1 MITGNKGEWS
11 EIYALLKLLGDK
23 KLYAGDATLNKI
35 ESLFYPIIKIIRDES
50 GGNFEYLIDGDIVII
65 SGDKEELRVPV
76 TTFTLEASKLLNSIK
91 GSNGVFS
98 IPETEDFMNS
108 IYCSSLKA
116 KSTSKTD
123 IRIVIHD
130 QRINQSAELGFS
142 IKSQLGGDSTLLNA
156 GKTTNF
162 IFEITNFDFS
172 ESEIQHINQ
181 IDSRSKIKDRI
192 AAIFEKKGKL
202 IFDSLE
208 QDVFKNN
215 LILIDSMLPNILA
228 EIILL
233 FYTSNLNSIKSLC
246 DRIAILNPLKFD
258 TQHSHAFYEYKIKR
272 FLTDVALGMMP
283 SKVWTGQYD
292 ATGGYL
298 IVKDNGD
305 VLCYH
310 IYNRNQFEDY
320 LFENTKLET
329 ASSTRH
335 EFGKIIQISR
345 PKLHFKLNL
354 QIRFN

>member
-1 MITGNKGEWS
+1 MIAGNKGEWG

-23 KLYAGDATLNKI
+23 KLYAGDYRLNKI

-50 GGNFEYLIDGDIVII
+50 GGHFEYLIDGDIIII
-65 SGDKEELRVPV
+65 SGNKEELKVPV
-76 TTFTLEASKLLNSIK
+76 ITFTREASKLLNSIK
-91 GSNGVFS
+91 GSKGVFC
-98 IPETEDFMNS
+98 IPETEEFMNS
-108 IYCSSLKA
+108 IYCTSLKA

-130 QRINQSAELGFS
+130 QRVNNSAQLGFS

-162 IFEITNFDFS
+162 IFEIEDVKLSN
-172 ESEIQHINQ
+172 SEIQNINQ
-181 IDSRSKIKDRI
+181 IDSKSKIRDRVG
-192 AAIFEKKGKL
+192 AILKKNGNLK
-202 IFDSLE
+202 FKSLE
-208 QDVFKNN
+208 QDVFENN
-215 LILIDSMLPNILA
+215 LILIDSLLPNILS
-228 EIILL
+228 EILML
-233 FYTSNLNSIKSLC
+233 FYKSNLSSIKSLC
-246 DRIAILNPLKFD
+246 QHIAIFNPLNYN
-258 TQHSHAFYEYKIKR
+258 TQYSHAFYDYKIKR

-298 IVKDNGD
+298 IIKENGE

-335 EFGKIIQISR
+335 KFGQIYSSDS
-345 PKLHFKLNL
+345 KLFIKLNL
-354 QIRFN
+354 QIRFI